1 MAIKSFGLCQHAN
14 AFCCTPVMRCHVFQL
29 SDFRRIFLSEGPL
42 IHTCYDLDTRSHKE
56 LSFVRLDAL
65 WTSVATIAI
74 EIGSGALHDPRKDLG
89 GGPF

>member
-1 MAIKSFGLCQHAN
+1 
-14 AFCCTPVMRCHVFQL
+14 MRMHLMYTCHEVFVFPCATAVA
-29 SDFRRIFLSEGPL
+29 SLSEGPL
-42 IHTCYDLDTRSHKE
+42 IRTCYDLDTRSHKE
-56 LSFVRLDAL
+56 LSFGALFLCCLDAL